1 MNGNVELLNFIYQ
14 NAEMGK
20 DTTSQLIDIVEEESF
35 VDLLKRQYG
44 QYHSFF
50 KAAQEKINEL
60 QKPAKGKDSISKGMA
75 YLMINVKTMRDKS
88 SSHIAEMLIQG
99 STMGTV
105 DLIKKMREY
114 NDADNE
120 ILELA
125 DRLLKFEEKNIEE
138 LKSFL

>member
-20 DTTSQLIDIVEEESF
+20 DTTNQLIDIVENDSF

-44 QYHSFF
+44 EYHDFF
-50 KAAQEKINEL
+50 KAAKEKINEL
-60 QKPAKGKDSISKGMA
+60 QKAAKGKDSFSKGMA
-75 YLMINVKTMRDKS
+75 YLMINVKTLRDKS
-88 SSHIAEMLIQG
+88 PSHIAEMLIQG

-114 NDADNE
+114 GEADKG

-125 DRLLKFEEKNIEE
+125 DKLLQFEEKNIQE
-138 LKSFL
+138 LKNFL